1 MSAKNILLPVSI
13 STPLAK
19 TSFTTLHERKTL
31 AAGKTLIFQL
41 PFHPQ
46 TWYRFFIQSN
56 YERVVM
62 QKVIRKFHSF
72 AEAEEAEYAEYRAL
86 SGNEKLQ
93 ILLELIMPENP
104 DAAIIERCARVHRL
118 TEHEEC

>member
-1 MSAKNILLPVSI
+1 MLPSLSLTGI
-13 STPLAK
+13 D
-19 TSFTTLHERKTL
+19 
-31 AAGKTLIFQL
+31 
-41 PFHPQ
+41 
-46 TWYRFFIQSN
+46 
-56 YERVVM
+56 M
-62 QKVIRKFHSF
+62 QKIVRKFRSF

-104 DAAIIERCARVHRL
+104 DAATIERCARVHRL